1 MKKNKNLNNDLIK
14 LRSIANY
21 QFGKNV
27 GEKLFPKDSVI
38 VKSKNTGKIRYI
50 YYNNKLL
57 ATLRAKDGL
66 LALTLDG
73 AERILKVKNL
83 YCKVKIKNEAAKHV
97 AEGKN
102 VFAKHIIEVDD
113 ALRPQDEVIVVD
125 ENDNLV
131 AVGKAVLSGEE
142 MKSFKHGVAI
152 KVRRGK
158 LD

>member
-1 MKKNKNLNNDLIK
+1 MKKNKELNRDLIK
-14 LRSIANY
+14 VRSIANY
-21 QFGKNV
+21 QFGKNI
-27 GEKLFPKDSVI
+27 GKMLFPENSII

-73 AERILKVKNL
+73 AERILKVKTL
-83 YCKVKIKNEAAKHV
+83 RCKIKIKNEAAKYV
-97 AEGKN
+97 IEGKN
-102 VFAKHIIEVDD
+102 VFAKHVIEVNED
-113 ALRPQDEVIVVD
+113 LRPQDEVIVVD
-125 ENDNLV
+125 EEDNLV

-142 MKSFKHGVAI
+142 MKAFKHGVAV

-158 LD
+158 LN